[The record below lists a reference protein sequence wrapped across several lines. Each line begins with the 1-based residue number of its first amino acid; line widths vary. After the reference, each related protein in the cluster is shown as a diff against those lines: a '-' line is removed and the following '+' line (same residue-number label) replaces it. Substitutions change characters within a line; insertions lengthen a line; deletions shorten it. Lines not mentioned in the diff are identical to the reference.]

1 MILVNFKCT
10 YNGAVLAEQEKEYKF
25 NSFAELAEQWQNAS
39 GDTWT
44 VTTEPAKITAVNKAG
59 KVYEYTLIVKKHFFS
74 VLWETKT
81 ATGRRE
87 YTHEF
92 NTEAEAVTFA
102 RSKRENPKTAH
113 VEISEQETKDTP
125 ERLHVSIIRMH
136 IKF

>member
-1 MILVNFKCT
+1 MILVNFKCS
-10 YNGAVLAEQEKEYKF
+10 YNGKTLNECEKEYNF
-25 NSFAELAEQWQNAS
+25 STFADLAEAWKKCS
-39 GDTWT
+39 GGGWN
-44 VTTEPAKITAVNKAG
+44 VTIEPAHVIAVSTSG

-81 ATGRRE
+81 STGRRE

-92 NTEAEAVTFA
+92 KTEAEAVTFA